1 MEVVYMKIDTS
12 QIIKNI
18 KKLNER
24 AKEIYNTFGEN
35 QKQYQ
40 YIINLMS
47 HIDDSKLKLNS
58 KGYYSISHG
67 KKFVESLNE
76 EQINLLNKALEVQT
90 KGQIIKEEIETLEF
104 LHPEKK
110 KKELRQLAIESVKRK
125 NLEKEIISN
134 NLDIIYDDT
143 EMNGIIHRKG
153 RRLYTSEFEKLKK
166 YIIEKREV

>member
-1 MEVVYMKIDTS
+1 MKIDTS

-40 YIINLMS
+40 DIINLMS

-67 KKFVESLNE
+67 KKFVESLNQ
-76 EQINLLNKALEVQT
+76 EQISLLNKALEVQT
-90 KGQIIKEEIETLEF
+90 KGQIIKEEMETIEF

-134 NLDIIYDDT
+134 NLDIIYEDA

-166 YIIEKREV
+166 YIIEKIEV

>member
-1 MEVVYMKIDTS
+1 MKKDNKGATRI
-12 QIIKNI
+12 
-18 KKLNER
+18 
-24 AKEIYNTFGEN
+24 EN

-40 YIINLMS
+40 DIINLMS

-67 KKFVESLNE
+67 KKFVESLNK
-76 EQINLLNKALEVQT
+76 EQISLLNKALEVQT
-90 KGQIIKEEIETLEF
+90 KGQIIKEEMETLEF
-104 LHPEKK
+104 LNPEKK

-125 NLEKEIISN
+125 NYEKEIISN
-134 NLDIIYDDT
+134 NLDIIYEDT

-153 RRLYTSEFEKLKK
+153 RRLFTSEFEKLKK

>member
-1 MEVVYMKIDTS
+1 MKNDTS

-24 AKEIYNTFGEN
+24 AKEIYNTFGES

-40 YIINLMS
+40 DIINLMS

-58 KGYYSISHG
+58 KGYYSLSHG
-67 KKFVESLNE
+67 KKFVESLNKD
-76 EQINLLNKALEVQT
+76 QISLLNKALEVQT
-90 KGQIIKEEIETLEF
+90 KGQIIKEEIETLKF
-104 LHPEKK
+104 LNPEKK

-134 NLDIIYDDT
+134 NLDIIYEDA

-153 RRLYTSEFEKLKK
+153 RRLFTSEFEKLKK
-166 YIIEKREV
+166 YIIEKREI

>member
-1 MEVVYMKIDTS
+1 MKNDTS
-12 QIIKNI
+12 QVIKNI

-24 AKEIYNTFGEN
+24 AKEIYNTFGES

-40 YIINLMS
+40 DIINLMS

-76 EQINLLNKALEVQT
+76 DQISLLNKALEVQT

-104 LHPEKK
+104 LNPEKK

-125 NLEKEIISN
+125 NLEKEIIFN

-143 EMNGIIHRKG
+143 EMRGIIHRKG
-153 RRLYTSEFEKLKK
+153 RRLYKSEFEKLKK

>member
-1 MEVVYMKIDTS
+1 MKNDTS

-24 AKEIYNTFGEN
+24 AKEIYNTFGES

-40 YIINLMS
+40 DIINLMS

-76 EQINLLNKALEVQT
+76 EQISLLNKALKVQT
-90 KGQIIKEEIETLEF
+90 KGQIIKEEMETLEF
-104 LHPEKK
+104 LNPEKK
-110 KKELRQLAIESVKRK
+110 KKELRQLSIESVKRK
-125 NLEKEIISN
+125 NYEKEIISN
-134 NLDIIYDDT
+134 NLDIIYEDT
-143 EMNGIIHRKG
+143 EMNGIMHRKG
-153 RRLYTSEFEKLKK
+153 RRLYKSEFEKLKK

>member
-1 MEVVYMKIDTS
+1 MKNDTS

-40 YIINLMS
+40 DIINLMS

-67 KKFVESLNE
+67 KKFVESLNK
-76 EQINLLNKALEVQT
+76 EQISLLNKALEVQT
-90 KGQIIKEEIETLEF
+90 RGQIIKEEIETLKF
-104 LHPEKK
+104 LNPDKK

-134 NLDIIYDDT
+134 NLDIIYDNT

-153 RRLYTSEFEKLKK
+153 RRLYKSEFEKLKK

>member
-1 MEVVYMKIDTS
+1 MKNDTS

-40 YIINLMS
+40 DIINLMS

-67 KKFVESLNE
+67 KKFVESLNK
-76 EQINLLNKALEVQT
+76 EQISLLNKALEVQT

-104 LHPEKK
+104 LNPEKK

-153 RRLYTSEFEKLKK
+153 RRLFKSEFEKLKK
-166 YIIEKREV
+166 YIIEKRDIK

>member
-1 MEVVYMKIDTS
+1 MKNDTN

-40 YIINLMS
+40 DIINLMS

-76 EQINLLNKALEVQT
+76 EQISLLNKALEVQT
-90 KGQIIKEEIETLEF
+90 KGQIIKEEMETIEF
-104 LHPEKK
+104 LNPEKK

-125 NLEKEIISN
+125 NLEKDIISN
-134 NLDIIYDDT
+134 NLDIIYEDA
-143 EMNGIIHRKG
+143 EMSEIIHRKG
-153 RRLYTSEFEKLKK
+153 RRLFTSEFEKLKK
-166 YIIEKREV
+166 YIIEKKRGII

>member
-1 MEVVYMKIDTS
+1 MEVFFMKNDTS

-24 AKEIYNTFGEN
+24 AKEIYNTFGES

-40 YIINLMS
+40 DIINFMS

-67 KKFVESLNE
+67 KKFVESLNK
-76 EQINLLNKALEVQT
+76 EQISLLNKALEVQT
-90 KGQIIKEEIETLEF
+90 KGQIIKEEMETLEF
-104 LHPEKK
+104 LNPEKK

-125 NLEKEIISN
+125 NYEKEIISN
-134 NLDIIYDDT
+134 NLDIIYEDT

-153 RRLYTSEFEKLKK
+153 RRLYKSEFEKLKK

>member
-1 MEVVYMKIDTS
+1 MKHDTS
-12 QIIKNI
+12 QLIKNI

-24 AKEIYNTFGEN
+24 AKEIYNTFGES

-40 YIINLMS
+40 DIINLMS

-67 KKFVESLNE
+67 KKFVENLTS
-76 EQINLLNKALEVQT
+76 EQISLLNKALEVQT
-90 KGQIIKEEIETLEF
+90 KGQIIKEEMETIEF
-104 LHPEKK
+104 LNPKKK

-143 EMNGIIHRKG
+143 EMSGIIHRKG
-153 RRLYTSEFEKLKK
+153 RRLYASEFEKLKK
-166 YIIEKREV
+166 YIIEKRGII

>member
-1 MEVVYMKIDTS
+1 MKNDTS

-24 AKEIYNTFGEN
+24 AKEIYNIFGEN

-40 YIINLMS
+40 DIINLMS

-76 EQINLLNKALEVQT
+76 EQISLLNKALEVQT
-90 KGQIIKEEIETLEF
+90 KGQIIKEEMETLEF
-104 LHPEKK
+104 LNPEKK

-125 NLEKEIISN
+125 NYEKEIISN
-134 NLDIIYDDT
+134 NLDIIYEDT

-153 RRLYTSEFEKLKK
+153 RRLYASEFEKLKK
-166 YIIEKREV
+166 YIIEKRGII

>member
-24 AKEIYNTFGEN
+24 AKEIYNTFGES

-40 YIINLMS
+40 DIINLMS

-67 KKFVESLNE
+67 KKFVESLNK
-76 EQINLLNKALEVQT
+76 EQISLLNKALEVQT
-90 KGQIIKEEIETLEF
+90 KGQIIKEEIETLKF
-104 LHPEKK
+104 LNPEKK

-143 EMNGIIHRKG
+143 EMSGIIHRKG
-153 RRLYTSEFEKLKK
+153 RRLFTSEFEKLKQ
-166 YIIEKREV
+166 YIIEKRGV

>member
-1 MEVVYMKIDTS
+1 MKNDTS

-40 YIINLMS
+40 DIINLMS
-47 HIDDSKLKLNS
+47 HIDDTKLKLNS

-67 KKFVESLNE
+67 KKFVESLNK
-76 EQINLLNKALEVQT
+76 EQISLLNKALEVQT
-90 KGQIIKEEIETLEF
+90 KGQIIKEEMETIKF

-134 NLDIIYDDT
+134 NLDIIYEDT

-153 RRLYTSEFEKLKK
+153 RRLFKSEFEKLKK
-166 YIIEKREV
+166 YIIEKRGIS

>member
-40 YIINLMS
+40 DIINLMS

-76 EQINLLNKALEVQT
+76 EQIRLLNKALEVQT
-90 KGQIIKEEIETLEF
+90 KGQIIKEEMETIEF
-104 LHPEKK
+104 LNPEKK